1 MPARARQ
8 PRARGGGRSA
18 PLTVALFACPPLC
31 PNCAL
36 LKFWLLQVSSSAKA
50 GLQFPVGR
58 IARYLKKGRYA
69 ERIGAGAP
77 VYLAAVLE
85 YLAAEV
91 LELSGNAAR
100 DNKKTRIIPRH
111 IQLAVRND
119 EELSKL
125 LAGVTIAEGGVLP
138 NIHSVLLPKK
148 SGKKKGGEQASMSQD
163 SSRCRRSWPLQ
174 LPVQALTAAEQQ
186 EQMDVSLCACAAG
199 VCVKRACCVC
209 FFNLLRHQYEV
220 RMMLFCLGARSIFR
234 SASFAHST
242 ATVTVERVTI
252 NENKGLRFARTGG
265 EMEPRTEP
273 GYDPLLPAE
282 APPVSAAGPLS
293 MEQHQQRTLWA
304 AGMHLAKLM
313 MGIGILALPRVFGLL
328 GVGTATIWL
337 IFIAGLTGLSM
348 HSLTKA
354 TTRTGLLN
362 YSEVVREQLGV
373 AAQAVLDLAVI
384 ANGFGLMV
392 IMLVVAG
399 DILVGDGHSEGLL
412 SPECG
417 DRRTV
422 LAVVVVLLLVPLV
435 SARRTRTTAGA
446 SLMGVVAIYI
456 WAGITLALFVVA
468 AYNNQLHRIHWWP
481 HSSTFTRKGFESAVQ
496 MVAVLPILVVAYL
509 CQMSLGH
516 TMHDL
521 TYLRERQLDKVSAAA
536 LSLSSIAFLII
547 AVCSCGIFGAKNV
560 HPDILRNFTVK
571 ALSPLVWTRLA
582 QASFM
587 LVRLGFL
594 VSLLATF
601 PLQMAPF
608 RDSLFALLFRQQLQ
622 GPGLYL
628 VTYLTLVGVYFSAA
642 FITNIWQPLIILGST
657 AGVLIAFVIPGLL
670 AASLDEA
677 LTETAASRRGRGT
690 AGILLAVVGAVIGV
704 SGLVRVIF
712 YKDPISD

>member
-1 MPARARQ
+1 
-8 PRARGGGRSA
+8 
-18 PLTVALFACPPLC
+18 
-31 PNCAL
+31 
-36 LKFWLLQVSSSAKA
+36 
-50 GLQFPVGR
+50 
-58 IARYLKKGRYA
+58 
-69 ERIGAGAP
+69 
-77 VYLAAVLE
+77 
-85 YLAAEV
+85 
-91 LELSGNAAR
+91 
-100 DNKKTRIIPRH
+100 
-111 IQLAVRND
+111 
-119 EELSKL
+119 
-125 LAGVTIAEGGVLP
+125 
-138 NIHSVLLPKK
+138 
-148 SGKKKGGEQASMSQD
+148 
-163 SSRCRRSWPLQ
+163 
-174 LPVQALTAAEQQ
+174 
-186 EQMDVSLCACAAG
+186 
-199 VCVKRACCVC
+199 
-209 FFNLLRHQYEV
+209 
-220 RMMLFCLGARSIFR
+220 
-234 SASFAHST
+234 
-242 ATVTVERVTI
+242 
-252 NENKGLRFARTGG
+252 
-265 EMEPRTEP
+265 MEPRTEP
-273 GYDPLLPAE
+273 GYEPLLPAE
-282 APPVSAAGPLS
+282 APPVSAAGPPS

-313 MGIGILALPRVFGLL
+313 MGIGILAVPRVFGLL

-399 DILVGDGHSEGLL
+399 DILVGDEHSEGLL

-422 LAVVVVLLLVPLV
+422 LAVVVLLLLVPLV

-446 SLMGVVAIYI
+446 SLMGVIAIYI

-496 MVAVLPILVVAYL
+496 MVAVLPILIVAYL

-536 LSLSSIAFLII
+536 LSLSTIAFLII
-547 AVCSCGIFGAKNV
+547 AVCSCGIFGAKNL

-677 LTETAASRRGRGT
+677 LTETAADRRGRGT

-704 SGLVRVIF
+704 AGLVRVIF
-712 YKDPISD
+712 YKDPISE